1 MCVEI
6 NGKKY
11 DDPVTEIVKL
21 GSIEI
26 WRFINNTDDAHP
38 MHLHLVQFQ
47 ILQRQGFN
55 PVSLRNGPLEL
66 VGIRRLPAANEAGWK
81 DTATVNPREVLTIIA
96 RFEGYTGRYVFHCHM
111 LEHEDNDMMRP
122 FEVVADDFKSP

>member
-55 PVSLRNGPLEL
+55 PCRFETVPWNWWEYDACQRQTRPDGR
-66 VGIRRLPAANEAGWK
+66 IRRPS
-81 DTATVNPREVLTIIA
+81 T
-96 RFEGYTGRYVFHCHM
+96 
-111 LEHEDNDMMRP
+111 HEKCLR
-122 FEVVADDFKSP
+122 S